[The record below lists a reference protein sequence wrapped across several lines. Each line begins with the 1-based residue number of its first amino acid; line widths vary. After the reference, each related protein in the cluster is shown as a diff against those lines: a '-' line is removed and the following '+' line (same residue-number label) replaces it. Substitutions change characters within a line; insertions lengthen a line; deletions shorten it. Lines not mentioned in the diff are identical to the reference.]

1 MYLIKQLILINVGK
15 FKRNKSCLRFSYLFF
30 IFIGTISIQTLADS
44 TQSESDKY
52 CGYLQT
58 MQAQSTQATE
68 KPTPLD
74 DIISFVNSLMRKVS
88 LETIENEAIQK
99 KMSFE
104 KFQIWAK
111 TDHHIEVSNHYK
123 PKYLQK
129 FIKEICGE
137 ITNSATFG
145 AEQEPELSVT
155 AEKQFDPTGHP
166 YAPPASQSINQGQ
179 IIKPSQK

>member
-74 DIISFVNSLMRKVS
+74 DIISFVNWDLLQRLRAKLMRLLS
-88 LETIENEAIQK
+88 LR
-99 KMSFE
+99 
-104 KFQIWAK
+104 
-111 TDHHIEVSNHYK
+111 
-123 PKYLQK
+123 
-129 FIKEICGE
+129 
-137 ITNSATFG
+137 
-145 AEQEPELSVT
+145 
-155 AEKQFDPTGHP
+155 
-166 YAPPASQSINQGQ
+166 
-179 IIKPSQK
+179 